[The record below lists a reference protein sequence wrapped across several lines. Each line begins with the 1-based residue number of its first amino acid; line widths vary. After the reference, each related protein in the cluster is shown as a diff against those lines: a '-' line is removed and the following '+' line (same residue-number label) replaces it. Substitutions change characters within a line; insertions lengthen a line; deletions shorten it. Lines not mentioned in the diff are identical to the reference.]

1 MVTEGG
7 KQPNQTDIC
16 SPQKLSLLLQ
26 ISGPSRKLVL
36 DRSGLESLRL
46 GFGLVQGHSDTD
58 PLFCFC
64 ELHQSRV
71 VSFRSAKDGNEKLDL
86 SFRRGSGL

>member
-1 MVTEGG
+1 
-7 KQPNQTDIC
+7 
-16 SPQKLSLLLQ
+16 LSLLLQ
-26 ISGPSRKLVL
+26 ISGPSRKLVH

-46 GFGLVQGHSDTD
+46 AGLVRGHSDTD

-71 VSFRSAKDGNEKLDL
+71 VSFRSAKDGNEKNYRK
-86 SFRRGSGL
+86 SEFPKSSGL